1 MEKDD
6 LRPGVGIGGGGEL
19 RENCAIIRYR
29 KLKVLIIFKTV
40 DGTLILT
47 ADKPLII
54 FSVNQR

>member
-6 LRPGVGIGGGGEL
+6 LRPGVGIGGGEL

>member
-1 MEKDD
+1 MEKDE
-6 LRPGVGIGGGGEL
+6 LRPGVGIGGEL

-40 DGTLILT
+40 DGTLIPT